1 MSARAAFA
9 CVPAERMRA
18 HTRLLPFEIA
28 DILKAEVTPGQRNR
42 GTREV
47 FVVVVWA
54 PLSGSVM
61 LS

>member
-1 MSARAAFA
+1 M

-61 LS
+61 LC